1 MSSLKELLNQQLSAD
16 PYSCHPGSRA
26 ALSLQ
31 VTWPGEA
38 KDCVL
43 PYIHLL
49 FIKRRD
55 REIVLRYT
63 VAEVRI
69 RADSNEL
76 CSKLLEE
83 FSELKI
89 QQIRHGASL
98 KVSLAFA
105 AMEQEFEEF

>member
-1 MSSLKELLNQQLSAD
+1 MGSLKDLLNQQISSE

-26 ALSLQ
+26 ALSLL

-55 REIVLRYT
+55 REILLRFA
-63 VAEVRI
+63 VAQVRI
-69 RADSNEL
+69 VADSDEL
-76 CSKLLEE
+76 CSKLIEA

-89 QQIRHGASL
+89 QQISHGGSL
-98 KVSLAFA
+98 RVTVAFA

>member
-1 MSSLKELLNQQLSAD
+1 MSSLKELLNRQLKSD

-26 ALSLQ
+26 ALSLL
-31 VTWPGEA
+31 VNWPGEA

-63 VAEVRI
+63 AAEVRI
-69 RADSNEL
+69 RADSEEL
-76 CSKLLEE
+76 CSKLVEE
-83 FSELKI
+83 FSELRI
-89 QQIRHGASL
+89 QQIRHGGPL
-98 KVSLAFA
+98 KVSVAFA

>member
-1 MSSLKELLNQQLSAD
+1 MSSLKELLSQKLSND

-26 ALSLQ
+26 ALSLL

-43 PYIHLL
+43 PYIHLI

-55 REIVLRYT
+55 REFLLRFT

-69 RADSNEL
+69 VADSDEL
-76 CSKLLEE
+76 CSKLIEE

-89 QQIRHGASL
+89 QQISHGGSL
-98 KVSLAFA
+98 KITVAFA
-105 AMEQEFEEF
+105 SMEQELEEF